1 MEATLPK
8 IEAALA
14 TGFQMLANACPVDR
28 MLVDGL
34 EDEEFNRQYSGD
46 CDVVPYKPQEEGA
59 FATQPIGLIA
69 WLLKGEPQRYVDKRC
84 TCFFSVSFLVLLG
97 ACLSQ
102 PMLEVRMLWS
112 ARQTGVTV
120 DLSKRSLVDIFGY
133 VVSAIQ
139 PHIAVI
145 LVLMNVVLPLLYVG
159 VLLVLAACPTQ
170 FRRAESKQ
178 NAGEGA
184 PYQTGAEAL
193 RLVFGTVASILRPWV
208 TTDVFTI
215 ATLIFLCTVQDA
227 ATVTSMSGGSYTFF
241 AFLGVGFSCFALRWF
256 VEVSPAEARW
266 GSALPVIRTCMI
278 IVTWSLL
285 CVLLAR
291 GVAGSTSVAAFP
303 TLDSVC
309 DNIMPVLN
317 DTLSRAAPASYGDCG
332 NHATAPPQPCKG
344 TGPLL
349 NQTHKSNSG
358 FNQAVWLGG
367 IDTISLDRCHL
378 WRSEPPASSS
388 NSPHDETRMYRLKI
402 GGQFES
408 LRLFLHVRQCGPFGC
423 STVMNSSDN
432 CCGDKIRFHFT
443 LSMPCRPSQGDD
455 AFRDVVMEKFEIDP
469 MLVEQRFMRGA
480 LKVDAMDIAP
490 QVEKVVTE
498 QTKNFMGKRSL
509 EWAGAQVSIP
519 QLLNRLIS
527 YNSPAAAGAC

>member
-1 MEATLPK
+1 
-8 IEAALA
+8 
-14 TGFQMLANACPVDR
+14 
-28 MLVDGL
+28 
-34 EDEEFNRQYSGD
+34 
-46 CDVVPYKPQEEGA
+46 
-59 FATQPIGLIA
+59 
-69 WLLKGEPQRYVDKRC
+69 
-84 TCFFSVSFLVLLG
+84 
-97 ACLSQ
+97 
-102 PMLEVRMLWS
+102 
-112 ARQTGVTV
+112 
-120 DLSKRSLVDIFGY
+120 
-133 VVSAIQ
+133 
-139 PHIAVI
+139 
-145 LVLMNVVLPLLYVG
+145 MNVVLPLLYVG

-170 FRRAESKQ
+170 SRFAESK
-178 NAGEGA
+178 NNGGEGA

-193 RLVFGTVASILRPWV
+193 RLVFGTVATVLRPWV

-241 AFLGVGFSCFALRWF
+241 AFLGVGFSCFSLRWF
-256 VEVSPAEARW
+256 VEVSPAEARR
-266 GSALPVIRTCMI
+266 GSTLPALRTFMI
-278 IVTWSLL
+278 IVTWSSL

-291 GVAGSTSVAAFP
+291 GVGGSTSVAAFP

-309 DNIMPVLN
+309 ENIMPVLN

-332 NHATAPPQPCKG
+332 NHATAPPQPCQG

-349 NQTHKSNSG
+349 NQTHESNSG

-378 WRSEPPASSS
+378 WKSEPDSSS
-388 NSPHDETRMYRLKI
+388 SSPRNETSMYRLKI
-402 GGQFES
+402 GGQFDR

-443 LSMPCRPSQGDD
+443 LRMPCRPSDGDD
-455 AFRDVVMEKFEIDP
+455 AFRDVLMENFEIDP
-469 MLVEQRFMRGA
+469 MIVEQRFMRGA

-498 QTKNFMGKRSL
+498 QTKNFMGKRSW

-527 YNSPAAAGAC
+527 YNSPAAVGTC